1 MISIPKIDYEPYDL
15 RALKMVRADPKKP
28 RKITSIN
35 VDGKSYISTERFL
48 TSFCAVYGIS
58 PSIFTYFP
66 PDEVVNRIVE
76 VKGASGDRVRLA
88 TEPGTGKALAVS
100 LPSKPLLHASEV
112 DLIFSGRPEPAVNV
126 AYGDGVI
133 TGWFEPKIGSSLFN
147 IKGDDFAN
155 KFVVEVPIDGYGLP
169 CSYLSLLRIICS
181 NLAIGY
187 AKAFRSTVQLGRKVE
202 DAVPTM
208 NRFIDSFN
216 NEEGYIAMRQRFE
229 SATQSPA
236 SLDELFSL
244 HTLLGKDAMQSL
256 HINDGGGEVAQAD
269 SIITSRLRKLCGSME
284 IYGLVSFDSI
294 SQKKRRS
301 IPTSGTI
308 YDLMNF
314 VTELATHKAN
324 TEQSRKLHAWIGTL
338 LSSEFDLEGVLDN
351 NEQPQDLFLKDTEI
365 RMDADVSRN

>member
-1 MISIPKIDYEPYDL
+1 M
-15 RALKMVRADPKKP
+15 RADPKKP

-35 VDGKSYISTERFL
+35 IDGMPLISTDRFL

-58 PSIFTYFP
+58 PSVFTYFQ
-66 PDEVVNRIVE
+66 PDEVVNRIVQ
-76 VKGASGDRVRLA
+76 VKGSSGEKIRIARESKTA
-88 TEPGTGKALAVS
+88 KALAVS
-100 LPSKPLLHASEV
+100 LPGKPLLAASEV
-112 DLIFSGRPEPAVNV
+112 ELIFTGRPDPAINI
-126 AYGDGVI
+126 AYNEGVL
-133 TGWFEPKIGSSLFN
+133 TGWFEPKLGANQFC

-187 AKAFRSTVQLGRKVE
+187 SKAFRSTLQLGKKTD

-216 NEEGYIAMRQRFE
+216 NEEGYAALRQRFE

-244 HTLLGKDAMQSL
+244 HTLLSKPAMESL
-256 HINDGGGEVAQAD
+256 HVSDNGSEVTQSD
-269 SIITSRLRKLCGSME
+269 SIITKKMRELCGSME

-301 IPTSGTI
+301 IPTSGTV

-314 VTELATHKAN
+314 TTEIATHIAN
-324 TEQSRKLHAWIGTL
+324 TEQSRKLQAWVGTL
-338 LSSEFDLEGVLDN
+338 LSSEFDLEGVLGD
-351 NEQPQDLFLKDTEI
+351 NEQPQDLFFDKEL
-365 RMDADVSRN
+365 VNQN